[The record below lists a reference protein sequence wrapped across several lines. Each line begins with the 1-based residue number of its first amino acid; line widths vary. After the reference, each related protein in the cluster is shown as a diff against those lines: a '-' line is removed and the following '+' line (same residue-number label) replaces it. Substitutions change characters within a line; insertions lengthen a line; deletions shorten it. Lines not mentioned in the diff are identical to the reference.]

1 MTVPLVCTGEQSVP
15 TKCSSAADRAAREM
29 ATIELF
35 GRRARTTHPGEQQ
48 RLLEPIAAA
57 A

>member
-35 GRRARTTHPGEQQ
+35 GRRARTTRPGEQQ